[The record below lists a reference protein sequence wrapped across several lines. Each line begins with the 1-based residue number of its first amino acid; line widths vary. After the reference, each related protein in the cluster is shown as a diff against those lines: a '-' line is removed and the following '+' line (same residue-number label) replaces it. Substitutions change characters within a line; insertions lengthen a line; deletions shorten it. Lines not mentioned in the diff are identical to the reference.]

1 MQEIFITRHNHL
13 IDPILHV
20 WEWQI
25 PIYLFLG
32 GLVAGMMIISG
43 YFILIGKKP
52 NTKCTCFRMPL
63 MGLAAISLGM
73 LALFLDLEH
82 QLYVWRL
89 YTTFEWTSPMSWGA
103 WILLL
108 VYPILSVVA
117 FIRIPED
124 IGNKIPKIYDAS
136 VKTNEKSFLVKF
148 IGSMSMITGGILGM
162 YTGVLLSTLQ
172 ARLAWNSAMLWI
184 LFLVSGLSSA
194 AALVHMLSKDEDE
207 SRMLAKADNAFLVFE
222 LIILL
227 LMLIGFVTST
237 DAHQQAANMILG
249 GEYTVMF
256 WVFVVFIGIIIP
268 FIIQINAVNDK
279 IAHTPIA
286 PLMVIFGGLLLRFLM
301 VSIGQ
306 HSHWVNSAFLMP

>member
-13 IDPILHV
+13 IDPLLSV

-63 MGLAAISLGM
+63 LGLVAISLGM

-82 QLYVWRL
+82 KLYVWRL
-89 YTTFEWTSPMSWGA
+89 YTTFEWMSPMSWGA

-108 VYPILSVVA
+108 VYPILAVTALV
-117 FIRIPED
+117 RIPEEYKAKYPLVD
-124 IGNKIPKIYDAS
+124 NISSQLNDKP
-136 VKTNEKSFLVKF
+136 FLVKF
-148 IGSMSMITGGILGM
+148 IGAMSMITGGILGM

-172 ARLAWNSAMLWI
+172 ARPAWNSAMLWI

-194 AALVHMLSKDEDE
+194 AALVHMISKEREE
-207 SRMLAKADNAFLVFE
+207 SRMLAKADNGFLILE
-222 LIILL
+222 LMILILII
-227 LMLIGFVTST
+227 IGFFTST
-237 DAHQQAANMILG
+237 ESHQQAAWLILG

-256 WVFVVFIGIIIP
+256 WVFVVLIGIVIP
-268 FIIQINAVNDK
+268 LIIQLNAVNDK
-279 IAHTPIA
+279 IQHTPIA
-286 PLMVIFGGLLLRFLM
+286 PLLVIFGGLMLRFLM

-306 HSHWVNSAFLMP
+306 HSHWVNSAFIMP